1 MEITP
6 PHKMFTLLN
15 TSHTAYNAF
24 IAYSAE
30 NAQTVAY
37 TPRYIALWSGHYGNR
52 AWLYGFITFGEK
64 VDWTGY
70 PFDCYDYY
78 STYVAKSCN

>member
-1 MEITP
+1 
-6 PHKMFTLLN
+6 MFTLLN

-52 AWLYGFITFGEK
+52 AWLLA
-64 VDWTGY
+64 
-70 PFDCYDYY
+70 
-78 STYVAKSCN
+78 VAF